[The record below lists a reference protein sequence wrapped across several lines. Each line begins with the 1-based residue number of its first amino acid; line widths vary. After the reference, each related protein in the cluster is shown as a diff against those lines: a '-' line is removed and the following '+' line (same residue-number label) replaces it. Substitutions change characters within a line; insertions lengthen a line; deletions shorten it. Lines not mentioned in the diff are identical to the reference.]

1 MLEDADRD
9 ARERALD
16 VHHSFLVQ
24 APAGSG
30 KTGLLIQ
37 RMLALLAIVERPE
50 QVLAMTF
57 TRKAAAEMR
66 ERVLRALRDA
76 HDDVA
81 VDAGRRHDMVTRGLA
96 RAALAQDRRHGW
108 QLLANP
114 TRLAIVTIDAL
125 AAAFARQAP
134 ITTGLG
140 ALPAFVDDASVHYRE
155 AVGSALASA
164 TPDDPHWRTF
174 LLHVDNDAEAATE
187 LLAGMLGRRDQWRAL
202 PLGADAAQ
210 LRARLEHALR
220 AEIESALAR
229 LSGLLPAALA
239 RELAGLEALAAVY
252 FAGEGADPER
262 AAFLHALAEGGGV
275 PAATCEALELWDAL
289 ANWLLVKSDP
299 RFRAAWNKSSGF
311 PGKGSGMGA
320 AERERAGQAIRAWCD
335 AAAAI
340 PGFADALHAVRS
352 LPPSRY
358 GEQAW
363 SFVSGTLALLPAL
376 ASELQ
381 LVFARTGET
390 DFSEAT
396 LRALAAL
403 GNADAP
409 EDLLLAAD
417 LRIAHILVDEFQDT
431 SWAQLELVGRLTS
444 GWDEG
449 DGRTL
454 FAVGDPMQSIYRF
467 REAEVRN
474 FLDAR
479 AAGRINNVP
488 VACLALSR
496 NFRSLRPVV
505 DWVNDVFPHVL
516 GEAVDAARGGV
527 AYAPVLA
534 TRDAPGAA
542 APTFEIVADA
552 AAEAQAV
559 VRRVRDA
566 QRAGAQDIAI
576 LVRARG
582 HLDAILPALR
592 AAGIAYA
599 AVDLESL
606 GERLPTRDL
615 MTLTRALTQP
625 HDRIAA
631 LGLLRAPW
639 CGLALADLLCV
650 AQASST
656 HPILQAIGDAA
667 TIAPVSADGRARLAR
682 LHAAMAPA
690 IAGRGHAT
698 LASRVRAAWLAL
710 GGPACIDD
718 TLDLD
723 GAERY
728 FSLLARHEHG
738 GDLADWPAF
747 AAVAGKL
754 FAQRQDDVTP
764 TVQVM
769 TLHKAKGLEFDTV
782 ILPGLA
788 RDTRRSDDPPLRW
801 ALRAEEDGARTLLL
815 APLKARIGARSHPDP
830 VYAYLKSLDEAEDMA
845 ESGRLLY
852 VGCTRAQRALHLVA
866 APGIKEATEKAARC
880 WAAPRA
886 RSALAR
892 LWPGVA
898 NRAEPP
904 EPPVTRAGNGAVMEP
919 AAPPLVRLPLAW
931 EPPALPPRIAMAEAP
946 AGRTDDAPPYD
957 WAQATAAA
965 IGTVTHRLLAQ
976 VAREGLTRWTA
987 EHVAAQRAR
996 VLAELA
1002 GEGVAPDA
1010 RATAADVVQTALAR
1024 TLADSKGR
1032 WLFAPTH
1039 EDARSEWALAGA
1051 HRDAIEHVTV
1061 DRTFV
1066 AEGVRW
1072 IVDYKTGSH
1081 AGGDATGFL
1090 DRERERYR
1098 AQLERYAAF
1107 VRALD
1112 ARPIRVALYFPLV
1125 ADGWRDWAYDG

>member
-1 MLEDADRD
+1 MLEEADRA

-16 VHHSFLVQ
+16 VRRSFLVQ

-81 VDAGRRHDMVTRGLA
+81 VDAKNRHDVVTRELA
-96 RAALAQDRRHGW
+96 RAALAQDRVRDW

-114 TRLAIVTIDAL
+114 TRLAVVTIDAL

-164 TPDDPHWRTF
+164 AADDPHWRTF
-174 LLHVDNDAEAATE
+174 LLHLDNDAEAATE
-187 LLAGMLGRRDQWRAL
+187 LLAGMLARRDQWRAL

-220 AEIESALAR
+220 TEIESALAR

-239 RELAGLEALAAVY
+239 RELAGLEALAAAY
-252 FAGEGADPER
+252 FAGAGEDPER
-262 AAFLHALAEGGGV
+262 AEFLQALADRGRRARRDLRGARAVGRARELAAAQGQAALSRRVEQDERIPRQGEGGGRRRTR
-275 PAATCEALELWDAL
+275 ARGAGDAR
-289 ANWLLVKSDP
+289 VVRGRRGDP
-299 RFRAAWNKSSGF
+299 GLRGRAAH
-311 PGKGSGMGA
+311 
-320 AERERAGQAIRAWCD
+320 RAR
-335 AAAAI
+335 AAAI
-340 PGFADALHAVRS
+340 ALLASRRGRS
-352 LPPSRY
+352 WRR
-358 GEQAW
+358 
-363 SFVSGTLALLPAL
+363 TLALLPTL

-431 SWAQLELVGRLTS
+431 SWAQLELIGRLTS

-479 AAGRINNVP
+479 ATERINDVR
-488 VACLALSR
+488 VECLALSR

-505 DWVNDVFPHVL
+505 DWVNAVFPHVL
-516 GEAVDAARGGV
+516 AQAADAARGNV

-534 TRDAPGAA
+534 TRDAAEPPV
-542 APTFEIVADA
+542 PTVELVADA

-566 QRAGAQDIAI
+566 QRAGSADIAI

-650 AQASST
+650 AQA
-656 HPILQAIGDAA
+656 P
-667 TIAPVSADGRARLAR
+667 
-682 LHAAMAPA
+682 
-690 IAGRGHAT
+690 
-698 LASRVRAAWLAL
+698 
-710 GGPACIDD
+710 
-718 TLDLD
+718 
-723 GAERY
+723 
-728 FSLLARHEHG
+728 
-738 GDLADWPAF
+738 
-747 AAVAGKL
+747 
-754 FAQRQDDVTP
+754 
-764 TVQVM
+764 
-769 TLHKAKGLEFDTV
+769 
-782 ILPGLA
+782 
-788 RDTRRSDDPPLRW
+788 
-801 ALRAEEDGARTLLL
+801 
-815 APLKARIGARSHPDP
+815 
-830 VYAYLKSLDEAEDMA
+830 
-845 ESGRLLY
+845 
-852 VGCTRAQRALHLVA
+852 
-866 APGIKEATEKAARC
+866 
-880 WAAPRA
+880 
-886 RSALAR
+886 SALA
-892 LWPGVA
+892 G
-898 NRAEPP
+898 
-904 EPPVTRAGNGAVMEP
+904 
-919 AAPPLVRLPLAW
+919 
-931 EPPALPPRIAMAEAP
+931 P
-946 AGRTDDAPPYD
+946 AGDRRRRHDRAP
-957 WAQATAAA
+957 
-965 IGTVTHRLLAQ
+965 
-976 VAREGLTRWTA
+976 
-987 EHVAAQRAR
+987 
-996 VLAELA
+996 
-1002 GEGVAPDA
+1002 
-1010 RATAADVVQTALAR
+1010 
-1024 TLADSKGR
+1024 
-1032 WLFAPTH
+1032 
-1039 EDARSEWALAGA
+1039 
-1051 HRDAIEHVTV
+1051 
-1061 DRTFV
+1061 
-1066 AEGVRW
+1066 
-1072 IVDYKTGSH
+1072 
-1081 AGGDATGFL
+1081 
-1090 DRERERYR
+1090 
-1098 AQLERYAAF
+1098 
-1107 VRALD
+1107 
-1112 ARPIRVALYFPLV
+1112 
-1125 ADGWRDWAYDG
+1125 

>member
-1 MLEDADRD
+1 
-9 ARERALD
+9 
-16 VHHSFLVQ
+16 
-24 APAGSG
+24 
-30 KTGLLIQ
+30 
-37 RMLALLAIVERPE
+37 MLA
-50 QVLAMTF
+50 
-57 TRKAAAEMR
+57 
-66 ERVLRALRDA
+66 
-76 HDDVA
+76 
-81 VDAGRRHDMVTRGLA
+81 
-96 RAALAQDRRHGW
+96 
-108 QLLANP
+108 
-114 TRLAIVTIDAL
+114 
-125 AAAFARQAP
+125 
-134 ITTGLG
+134 
-140 ALPAFVDDASVHYRE
+140 
-155 AVGSALASA
+155 
-164 TPDDPHWRTF
+164 
-174 LLHVDNDAEAATE
+174 
-187 LLAGMLGRRDQWRAL
+187 RRDQWRAL

-239 RELAGLEALAAVY
+239 RELAGLEALAAA
-252 FAGEGADPER
+252 FFGGDGADPGR
-262 AAFLHALAEGGGV
+262 AEFLQALADGGGV

-289 ANWLLVKSDP
+289 ANWLLVKNDS
-299 RFRAAWNKSSGF
+299 RLRAAWNKTSGF
-311 PGKGSGMGA
+311 PGKGSGPGA

-340 PGFADALHAVRS
+340 PGFADALHTVRS

-363 SFVSGTLALLPAL
+363 SFVAATLALLPAL

-403 GNADAP
+403 GHADAP

-431 SWAQLELVGRLTS
+431 SWAQLELIGRLTS

-479 AAGRINNVP
+479 AVGRINNVP
-488 VACLALSR
+488 VECLALSR

-505 DWVNDVFPHVL
+505 DWVNEVFPHVL
-516 GEAVDAARGGV
+516 APAADAARGDV

-534 TRDAPGAA
+534 TRDAARPPV
-542 APTFEIVADA
+542 PTVELVADA

-566 QRAGAQDIAI
+566 QRVKAADIAI

-582 HLDAILPALR
+582 HLDAILPALG

-656 HPILQAIGDAA
+656 LPILQVIGDAA
-667 TIAPVSADGRARLAR
+667 TIALVSADGRVRLAR
-682 LHAAMAPA
+682 LHAALAPA
-690 IAGRGHAT
+690 ISGRGRAS
-698 LASRVRAAWLAL
+698 LAARVRAAWLAL

-728 FSLLARHEHG
+728 FALLARHEHG

-747 AAVAGKL
+747 AAVAGRL
-754 FAQRQDDVTP
+754 FAQRQDDATP

-788 RDTRRSDDPPLRW
+788 RATRRSDDPPLRW
-801 ALRAEEDGARTLLL
+801 ALRAEEGGARTLLL
-815 APLKARIGARSHPDP
+815 APLRARVGVRSLPDP
-830 VYAYLKSLDEAEDMA
+830 VYAYLKSLDDAEDMA

-852 VGCTRAQRALHLVA
+852 VGCTRAKRALHLVA
-866 APGIKEATEKAARC
+866 APGIEDATDKAARC
-880 WAAPRA
+880 WATPTA

-898 NRAEPP
+898 SRVEPREPP
-904 EPPVTRAGNGAVMEP
+904 APRPGADMEAEP

-931 EPPALPPRIAMAEAP
+931 EPPALPPRIALVDVP
-946 AGRTDDAPPYD
+946 TGAGDDTPPYD

-976 VAREGLTRWTA
+976 VAREGLPAWTA
-987 EHVAAQRAR
+987 ERVAAQRAR
-996 VLAELA
+996 TLAELA

-1010 RATAADVVQTALAR
+1010 RADAAGVVLTALAR
-1024 TLADSKGR
+1024 TIADPRGQ
-1032 WLFAPTH
+1032 WLFASTH
-1039 EDARSEWALAGA
+1039 EDARFEWALAGT
-1051 HRDAIEHVTV
+1051 HGDGIEHVTL

-1066 AEGVRW
+1066 ADGVRW

-1081 AGGDATGFL
+1081 AGGDPGGFL

-1112 ARPIRVALYFPLV
+1112 ARPIRIALYFPLV

>member
-1 MLEDADRD
+1 M
-9 ARERALD
+9 
-16 VHHSFLVQ
+16 
-24 APAGSG
+24 
-30 KTGLLIQ
+30 
-37 RMLALLAIVERPE
+37 
-50 QVLAMTF
+50 
-57 TRKAAAEMR
+57 
-66 ERVLRALRDA
+66 
-76 HDDVA
+76 
-81 VDAGRRHDMVTRGLA
+81 
-96 RAALAQDRRHGW
+96 
-108 QLLANP
+108 
-114 TRLAIVTIDAL
+114 
-125 AAAFARQAP
+125 
-134 ITTGLG
+134 
-140 ALPAFVDDASVHYRE
+140 
-155 AVGSALASA
+155 
-164 TPDDPHWRTF
+164 
-174 LLHVDNDAEAATE
+174 
-187 LLAGMLGRRDQWRAL
+187 
-202 PLGADAAQ
+202 
-210 LRARLEHALR
+210 
-220 AEIESALAR
+220 
-229 LSGLLPAALA
+229 
-239 RELAGLEALAAVY
+239 
-252 FAGEGADPER
+252 
-262 AAFLHALAEGGGV
+262 
-275 PAATCEALELWDAL
+275 
-289 ANWLLVKSDP
+289 
-299 RFRAAWNKSSGF
+299 
-311 PGKGSGMGA
+311 
-320 AERERAGQAIRAWCD
+320 
-335 AAAAI
+335 

-358 GEQAW
+358 GEDAW
-363 SFVSGTLALLPAL
+363 SFVAATLALLPAL

-409 EDLLLAAD
+409 EELLLAAD

-444 GWDEG
+444 GWDDG

-479 AAGRINNVP
+479 VAGRINNVP
-488 VACLALSR
+488 VECLALSR

-505 DWVNDVFPHVL
+505 DWVNAVFPHVL
-516 GEAVDAARGGV
+516 AQAVDAARGGV

-534 TRDAPGAA
+534 TRDAAGSP
-542 APTFEIVADA
+542 APTVELAADEA
-552 AAEAQAV
+552 SEAQAV
-559 VRRVRDA
+559 VRRVREA
-566 QRAGAQDIAI
+566 LRAGAEDIAI

-615 MTLTRALTQP
+615 MTLTRALMQP

-639 CGLALADLLCV
+639 CGLALADLLSV
-650 AQASST
+650 AQAAST
-656 HPILQAIGDAA
+656 QPVLQAIGDAA
-667 TIAPVSADGRARLAR
+667 TLAEVSADGRARLAR
-682 LHAAMAPA
+682 LHAALAPA
-690 IAGRGHAT
+690 IAGRGRAS

-718 TLDLD
+718 PLDLD

-728 FSLLARHEHG
+728 FALLARHEHG
-738 GDLADWPAF
+738 GDLPDWPAF
-747 AAVAGKL
+747 AEVAGKL
-754 FAQRQDDVTP
+754 FAQRQDDAAP
-764 TVQVM
+764 AVQVM

-788 RDTRRSDDPPLRW
+788 RDTRHGEEPPLRW
-801 ALRAEEDGARTLLL
+801 ALRAEEGGARTLLL
-815 APLKARIGARSHPDP
+815 APLRARVGVRSAPDP
-830 VYAYLKSLDEAEDMA
+830 VYAYLRALDDAEDVA

-852 VGCTRAQRALHLVA
+852 VGCTRAKRALHLVA
-866 APGIKEATEKAARC
+866 APGIRDATDRTPRC
-880 WAAPRA
+880 WAPPRG

-898 NRAEPP
+898 ARVEPP
-904 EPPVTRAGNGAVMEP
+904 EPPPARAGSDDAAVP
-919 AAPPLVRLPLAW
+919 GAPPLVRLPLAW
-931 EPPALPPRIAMAEAP
+931 QPPALPPRIATADAP
-946 AGRTDDAPPYD
+946 AGGADDTPPYD

-976 VAREGLTRWTA
+976 VAREGIATWTA
-987 EHVAAQRAR
+987 TRVAAQRAR
-996 VLAELA
+996 ALAELA

-1010 RATAADVVQTALAR
+1010 RAGAADVVQNALAR
-1024 TLADSKGR
+1024 TIADPKGQ
-1032 WLFAPTH
+1032 WLFASTH
-1039 EDARSEWALAGA
+1039 DDARSEWALAGA
-1051 HRDAIEHVTV
+1051 HGDAIEHVTL

-1066 AEGVRW
+1066 ADGVRW

-1081 AGGDATGFL
+1081 AGGDANGFL

-1112 ARPIRVALYFPLV
+1112 SRPIRVALYFPLV
-1125 ADGWRDWAYDG
+1125 PDGWREWAYDG